1 MKKIFIFLTY
11 FLLIFTNISY
21 ADEILE
27 LEDLE
32 NNSIFETNVS
42 ISKSPQIFSKNVIV
56 IDRKTLIPLYE
67 KCSYEKVPMASTTKI
82 LTCILALENSNF
94 DEKVTISKEAS
105 NIHGSTIG
113 LKANTEILMKD
124 LIYGLMLR
132 SGNDCAIAIAEH
144 ISGNIDNFSKLMN
157 QKAKELGLSNSN
169 FCTPHGLDSENHFT
183 TAYDLAILTNY
194 ALNNNEFKKIVST
207 KKCIITIN
215 GTSREICNTHEL
227 LGNTNGVYGVKTG
240 FTFGAGRCLV
250 TSCKR
255 NNLDIIIVVLGA
267 DTKNIRTKDTLKLI
281 DYIYSNYSYFDIST
295 IINENF
301 NKFISIFNQ
310 NVYLY
315 KTKTFPILSLEPF
328 PFDEI
333 PLSKEEILKLNTK
346 IYCESAFS
354 SNNQINSKVGTFYLY
369 KDDKLIGE
377 TSIILKN
384 QIIPNSWKHYFN
396 LIISNFK

>member
-1 MKKIFIFLTY
+1 MKKFFIFLTY

-32 NNSIFETNVS
+32 NDSIFETNVS
-42 ISKSPQIFSKNVIV
+42 VSKSPQIFSKNVIV

-67 KCSYEKVPMASTTKI
+67 KNSYEKVPMASTTKI

-157 QKAKELGLSNSN
+157 QKAKELGLTNSN

-215 GTSREICNTHEL
+215 ETSREITNTHEL

-267 DTKNIRTKDTLKLI
+267 DTKNIRTKDTLKLV
-281 DYIYSNYSYFDIST
+281 DYIYSNYSYFEIST

-315 KTKTFPILSLEPF
+315 KTKTFPILSLETF

-384 QIIPNSWKHYFN
+384 QILPNSWKHYFN
-396 LIISNFK
+396 LIVSNLK